1 MRIGWILVMFSCL
14 WAGILNA
21 QRFAVSYQV
30 EPAAPS
36 SLRLTNK
43 FNSRLQAEQYLN
55 QLPSLLI
62 AKGYLAASVDS
73 VHYDS
78 AKAIVWLFTGEQFQW
93 RSLRFDSTARAWLQ
107 RMPGQAWLQKQA
119 TLPNR
124 PDSLTQAMLG
134 YLANNGHPFA
144 SVSWDSVL
152 LEGQFIDAMLHLNP
166 GPPYKIDSIVQ
177 KGSAKFNPRFLYRY
191 LEMQKGMS
199 YNQQLLDESDR
210 RLDEL
215 LFAEKKAPAE
225 VTMLG
230 TGALFNVFLDSRKS
244 NVFNA
249 LLGLMPSSTQT
260 PDNKLQVV
268 GDVNLMLRN
277 ALGGGE
283 TIGVNWQQLQYK
295 SPRINLLYQ
304 QPYLFSNKAG
314 IDFQFDLFRKD
325 TQFLNLQMRIGVPY
339 QINTHQNGKVFYQL
353 HSSNV
358 AFIDTNAVR
367 QSRQLPD
374 LANFSISNLG
384 IEWELNETDY
394 RYNPRTGWQA
404 LVTGMGGLKKIKQNA
419 DILALKDPGF
429 DFASLYD
436 SVKLTTYQLRLK
448 GSAARFFPMGRQAT
462 IKTAAQAGW
471 LQSGNYFRNELFQ
484 IGGYKLLRGFDEESI
499 FARGYL
505 VGTAEYRYLTAT
517 NGYLFAFTDV
527 GWALYED
534 ELQRFNHTYWGA
546 GLGINFQTRNSMVNL
561 SWAIGKRNDLP
572 LDVRQSKIHLGFVNF
587 F

>member
-1 MRIGWILVMFSCL
+1 MRRGWILVMISCL
-14 WAGILNA
+14 WAAMLKA
-21 QRFAVSYQV
+21 QRYAVSYHV
-30 EPAAPS
+30 VPAAS
-36 SLRLTNK
+36 ASLRLPDK
-43 FNSRLQAEQYLN
+43 FNNKPQAEQYLT

-73 VHYDS
+73 VQYDS
-78 AKAIVWLFTGEQFQW
+78 SKATVWLFAGEQYQW
-93 RSLRFDSTARAWLQ
+93 RSLRFDSSAQAWLQ
-107 RMPGQAWLQKQA
+107 RMPGQLWLQKRSA
-119 TLPNR
+119 LPIR
-124 PDSLTQAMLG
+124 PDSLAQSMLG
-134 YLANNGHPFA
+134 FLANSGYPFA
-144 SVSWDSVL
+144 SISWDSVL
-152 LEGQFIDAMLHLNP
+152 LEGQFIEAVMQLQP

-177 KGSAKFNPRFLYRY
+177 RGNARLNSRFLYRY
-191 LEMQKGMS
+191 LEMQKGMLYS
-199 YNQQLLDESDR
+199 QKLLEESER

-215 LFAEKKAPAE
+215 LFVEKKAPSE
-225 VTMLG
+225 VSMLG
-230 TGALFNVFLDSRKS
+230 SGALYNVYLDSRKS

-260 PDNKLQVV
+260 PDNKLQIV

-277 ALGGGE
+277 ALGAGE

-325 TQFLNLQMRIGVPY
+325 TQFLNLQVRIGVPY
-339 QINTHQNGKVFYQL
+339 QINTHQNGKVFYQYQG
-353 HSSNV
+353 NTV
-358 AFIDTNAVR
+358 AYIDTNAVR
-367 QSRQLPD
+367 QSKQLPD
-374 LANFSISNLG
+374 LADFSISNLG

-404 LVTGMGGLKKIKQNA
+404 LVTGWGGMKKIRQNA

-429 DFASLYD
+429 DFSSLYD
-436 SVKLTTYQLRLK
+436 SVKLTTYQLRFK
-448 GSAARFFPMGRQAT
+448 GSVARYFPMGRQAT
-462 IKTAAQAGW
+462 FKTAAQAGW

-484 IGGYKLLRGFDEESI
+484 IGGHKLLRGFDEESI
-499 FARGYL
+499 FARGYC
-505 VGTAEYRYLTAT
+505 VGTAEFRYLTAT

-534 ELQRFNHTYWGA
+534 ELQQFSHSYWGG

-561 SWAIGKRNDLP
+561 SWAVGKRNDLP
-572 LDVRQSKIHLGFVNF
+572 FDVRQSKIHLGFVNF